1 MSKKK
6 LQNEKPKQQNAGFC
20 IAVVLIVCSYIVSIV
35 LIVCAFCTKAEI
47 ANDNLYNSFGIACQV
62 VASLCTCVLS
72 ILQISFSLQDNTF
85 LGISVR
91 VLYRMR
97 KKPHFGFAANVL
109 ISLGFII
116 IAMLGY
122 IAGSLY
128 ACTVAAISSIFFCV
142 YLIII
147 ESPYLCMQDK
157 TMLKIVRDRLLAEYN
172 NSIKADNYQ
181 TAEVTEVL
189 ESLIKNKNLI
199 WTYNRLSKAGC
210 DDFDKYLLSRLMD
223 VQTNIAFN
231 LDKIESIS
239 QLSKVTDEL
248 LDTACA
254 MASSKFD
261 IVEILCTTPKD
272 CLHNVTRVLFRLL
285 DNDVSKEKAK
295 VRIVEMINW
304 GSALFKKC
312 DNDVKTDLF
321 FSVMTILLIESVK
334 NNDFSLVNELKKSLS
349 VSPYSLREKGVTAR
363 IFAMVSFV
371 FYYLS
376 KIENAVPQDVKNN
389 IDDLVQNS
397 YIEDNYK
404 VLSWK
409 TLFDKFARTYSV
421 TLEEFLLDFS
431 KNQHYYEFWLNSCDA
446 HWVTFTN
453 ELAFDW
459 YIATYLNSERV
470 YDIDY
475 NTFFPIDSN
484 PWMIY
489 HLKEIENTCYTD
501 DSRQFLPSERI
512 KNMASFYSLS
522 KTLFPT
528 FSIAENYRHQLRD
541 YIESLR
547 KKEFENKITSAL
559 AISNQDIS
567 NHFQPIIETKLKHTF
582 GFDDKIDVSNEK
594 KLYFALL
601 TERSSNAVNYDEC
614 IIDWATNSILYEIWN
629 KGVKKYSHSIK
640 TGNNFSQLIRKEL
653 LGKDV
658 EYATPST
665 EYYVY
670 EINDNQT
677 QKEYLEKIKGAK
689 AIDNADYLFSKPTFI
704 LKGGFAFNCKVQF
717 NVSDLTPETISQK
730 VDEYRRTDGQY
741 VYEGAFLT
749 REELSRIIKDTQ
761 VLFQVV
767 FSYKIS
773 TYKDSI
779 IILNENDDN
788 DEAVNAFSDNEKTTN
803 NSKPDND
810 ESSDSDV

>member
-6 LQNEKPKQQNAGFC
+6 LQNEKPKQQNDGFW
-20 IAVVLIVCSYIVSIV
+20 IAVVLIVCSYIVSIA
-35 LIVCAFCTKAEI
+35 LIICAFCTKAEI
-47 ANDNLYNSFGIACQV
+47 ANNNLYNSLGIACQV

-128 ACTVAAISSIFFCV
+128 ACTVAAISSILFCV

-157 TMLKIVRDRLLAEYN
+157 TMLKIVCDRLLAEYN

-261 IVEILCTTPKD
+261 IVEILGTTPKD

-285 DNDVSKEKAK
+285 DNDVSKDKTKIKIA
-295 VRIVEMINW
+295 EMVKW
-304 GSALFKKC
+304 GSIFNK
-312 DNDVKTDLF
+312 DNAVKSDLF
-321 FSVMTILLIESVK
+321 FSIMTILIIETVK
-334 NNDFSLVNELKKSLS
+334 NNDFSLIKEVKKSLS
-349 VSPYSLREKGVTAR
+349 VSPYFLREKGVTAR
-363 IFAMVSFV
+363 IFVMVSFV
-371 FYYLS
+371 LYYLS
-376 KIENAVPQDVKNN
+376 KIETAVPQDVKNN

-397 YIEDNYK
+397 YIEDNCK

-409 TLFDKFARTYSV
+409 NLFSRFDESYSV
-421 TLEEFLLDFS
+421 SLENFLSDFS
-431 KNQHYYEFWLNSCDA
+431 KNQHYYEFSLMSCDA

-459 YIATYLNSERV
+459 YIATYLNSEKI
-470 YDIDY
+470 YNIDY
-475 NTFFPIDSN
+475 NTLFPIDSN

-489 HLKEIENTCYTD
+489 HLKEIENSCYTD
-501 DSRQFLPSERI
+501 DNRQFLPNERI

-522 KTLFPT
+522 KTLFST
-528 FSIAENYRHQLRD
+528 FSIAENHRHQLRD
-541 YIESLR
+541 YIDSLR

-559 AISNQDIS
+559 VISNQDIS

-582 GFDDKIDVSNEK
+582 GFDDKIDVSKEK

-601 TERSSNAVNYDEC
+601 TERSSDAVNYDEC
-614 IIDWATNSILYEIWN
+614 IIDWAVNSILYEIWN
-629 KGVKKYSHSIK
+629 NGVKKYSHSIK

-689 AIDNADYLFSKPTFI
+689 VIDNADYLFSKPTFI

-761 VLFQVV
+761 VIFQVV

-773 TYKDSI
+773 TYEDSI

-788 DEAVNAFSDNEKTTN
+788 DEDVDAVSDNEKTTN
-803 NSKPDND
+803 NSKSDND

>member
-6 LQNEKPKQQNAGFC
+6 LQNEKPKQQNDGFW
-20 IAVVLIVCSYIVSIV
+20 IAVVLIVCSYIVSIA
-35 LIVCAFCTKAEI
+35 LIICAFCTKAEI
-47 ANDNLYNSFGIACQV
+47 ANNNLYNSLGIACQV
-62 VASLCTCVLS
+62 VASICTCVLS

-91 VLYRMR
+91 ALYRMR
-97 KKPHFGFAANVL
+97 KNPHFGFAANVL

-128 ACTVAAISSIFFCV
+128 ACTVATISSIFFCV

-147 ESPYLCMQDK
+147 ESQYLCMQDK
-157 TMLKIVRDRLLAEYN
+157 TMLKIVRDRLVGEYS

-210 DDFDKYLLSRLMD
+210 DDFDKYLLSRLID

-261 IVEILCTTPKD
+261 IVEIIGETPKD

-285 DNDVSKEKAK
+285 DNDVSKDKTKIKIA
-295 VRIVEMINW
+295 EMIKW
-304 GSALFKKC
+304 GSIFNKDEA
-312 DNDVKTDLF
+312 VKSDLF
-321 FSVMTILLIESVK
+321 FSIMTILIIETVK
-334 NNDFSLVNELKKSLS
+334 HNDFSLIKEVKKSLS
-349 VSPYSLREKGVTAR
+349 VSPYFLQEKGVTAR
-363 IFAMVSFV
+363 IFVMVSFV
-371 FYYLS
+371 LYYLS
-376 KIENAVPQDVKNN
+376 KIENAVPQDLKNN
-389 IDDLVQNS
+389 IDNLVQNS
-397 YIEDNYK
+397 YIEDNCK

-409 TLFDKFARTYSV
+409 NLFSRFDESYSV
-421 TLEEFLLDFS
+421 SLESFLSDFS
-431 KNQHYYEFWLNSCDA
+431 KNQHYYEFSLMSCDA

-475 NTFFPIDSN
+475 NTLFPIDSN

-501 DSRQFLPSERI
+501 DDRQFLPSERI
-512 KNMASFYSLS
+512 KEMAGFYSIS
-522 KTLFPT
+522 KTAFST
-528 FSIAENYRHQLRD
+528 FSIAENNRHQLRD
-541 YIESLR
+541 YIDSLR

-559 AISNQDIS
+559 AISNQAIS
-567 NHFQPIIETKLKHTF
+567 NHFQPKIETKLKRIF
-582 GFDDKIDVSNEK
+582 GFDDRIDVSKEK

-601 TERSSNAVNYDEC
+601 TERSSDAVNYDEC
-614 IIDWATNSILYEIWN
+614 IIDWAVNSILYEIRN
-629 KGVKKYSHSIK
+629 NGVKKYSHSIK
-640 TGNNFSQLIRKEL
+640 MGSNFSQSIMKEL

-665 EYYVY
+665 EYYAY
-670 EINDNQT
+670 KISDNQT
-677 QKEYLEKIKGAK
+677 QKEYLEKIKRAK
-689 AIDNADYLFSKPTFI
+689 AIDNAAYLFSKPTFI
-704 LKGGFAFNCKVQF
+704 LKGGFAFNCQVQF
-717 NVSDLTPETISQK
+717 NVCDLTPETISQK

-761 VLFQVV
+761 VIFQVV

-773 TYKDSI
+773 TYEDSI
-779 IILNENDDN
+779 IVLNENADT
-788 DEAVNAFSDNEKTTN
+788 DEDLDAVSDNEKTTN

-810 ESSDSDV
+810 ESSDDV

>member
-35 LIVCAFCTKAEI
+35 LIVCAFFTKAEI
-47 ANDNLYNSFGIACQV
+47 ANDNLYNSLGIACQV

-128 ACTVAAISSIFFCV
+128 ACTVAAISSILFCV

-210 DDFDKYLLSRLMD
+210 GDFDKYLLSRLMD

-261 IVEILCTTPKD
+261 IVEILGTNPKD

-285 DNDVSKEKAK
+285 DNDVSKDKTK
-295 VRIVEMINW
+295 IRIAEMVKW
-304 GSALFKKC
+304 GSIFNK
-312 DNDVKTDLF
+312 DNAVKSDLF
-321 FSVMTILLIESVK
+321 FSIMTILIIETVK
-334 NNDFSLVNELKKSLS
+334 NNDFSLIKEVKKSLS
-349 VSPYSLREKGVTAR
+349 VSPYFLREKGVTAR
-363 IFAMVSFV
+363 MFIMVSFV

-376 KIENAVPQDVKNN
+376 KIENAVPQDVKKN

-397 YIEDNYK
+397 YIEDNCK

-475 NTFFPIDSN
+475 NTLFPIDSN

-501 DSRQFLPSERI
+501 DDRQFLPSERI
-512 KNMASFYSLS
+512 KEMAGFYSIS
-522 KTLFPT
+522 KTAFST
-528 FSIAENYRHQLRD
+528 FSIAENYNHKLRD
-541 YIESLR
+541 YIDSLR

-559 AISNQDIS
+559 VISNQDIS
-567 NHFQPIIETKLKHTF
+567 NHFQPKIETKMKCTF
-582 GFDDKIDVSNEK
+582 GFDDRIDVSKEK
-594 KLYFALL
+594 KLYLVSLF
-601 TERSSNAVNYDEC
+601 ERSLDAMNYDEC
-614 IIDWATNSILYEIWN
+614 IIDWAVDSILYEIWN
-629 KGVKKYSHSIK
+629 KGVKKHSHSIK

-665 EYYVY
+665 KYYAY
-670 EINDNQT
+670 KISDNQI
-677 QKEYLEKIKGAK
+677 QKEYLEKIKEAK
-689 AIDNADYLFSKPTFI
+689 TIDNADYLFLKPTFI

-761 VLFQVV
+761 VIFQVV

-773 TYKDSI
+773 AYEGSI
-779 IILNENDDN
+779 IVLNENDDN
-788 DEAVNAFSDNEKTTN
+788 DEDVDAVSNNEKTTN

>member
-6 LQNEKPKQQNAGFC
+6 LQNEKPKQQNDGFW
-20 IAVVLIVCSYIVSIV
+20 IAVVLIVCSYIVSIA
-35 LIVCAFCTKAEI
+35 LIICAFCTKAKI
-47 ANDNLYNSFGIACQV
+47 ANNNLYNSLGIACQV

-128 ACTVAAISSIFFCV
+128 ACTVAAISSILFCV

-210 DDFDKYLLSRLMD
+210 GDFDKYLLSRLMD

-261 IVEILCTTPKD
+261 IVEILGTNPKD

-285 DNDVSKEKAK
+285 DNDVSKDKTK
-295 VRIVEMINW
+295 IRIAEMVKW
-304 GSALFKKC
+304 GSIFNK
-312 DNDVKTDLF
+312 DNAVKSDLF
-321 FSVMTILLIESVK
+321 FSIMTILIIETVK
-334 NNDFSLVNELKKSLS
+334 NNDFSLIKEVKKFLS
-349 VSPYSLREKGVTAR
+349 VSPYFLREKGVTAR
-363 IFAMVSFV
+363 IFVMVSFV
-371 FYYLS
+371 LYYLS
-376 KIENAVPQDVKNN
+376 KIETAVPQDVKNN

-397 YIEDNYK
+397 YIEDNCK

-409 TLFDKFARTYSV
+409 NLFSRFDESYSV
-421 TLEEFLLDFS
+421 SLENFLSDFS
-431 KNQHYYEFWLNSCDA
+431 KNQHYYEFSLMSCDA

-475 NTFFPIDSN
+475 NTLFPIDSN

-501 DSRQFLPSERI
+501 DDRQFLPSERI
-512 KNMASFYSLS
+512 KEMAGFYSIS
-522 KTLFPT
+522 KTAFST
-528 FSIAENYRHQLRD
+528 FSIAENNRHQLRN

-582 GFDDKIDVSNEK
+582 GFDDKIDVSKEK

-601 TERSSNAVNYDEC
+601 TERSSDAVNYDEC
-614 IIDWATNSILYEIWN
+614 IIDWAVNSILYEIWN
-629 KGVKKYSHSIK
+629 NGVKKYSHSIK
-640 TGNNFSQLIRKEL
+640 TGNNFSQSIMKEL

-665 EYYVY
+665 EYYAY
-670 EINDNQT
+670 KISDNQT
-677 QKEYLEKIKGAK
+677 QKEYLEKIKRAK
-689 AIDNADYLFSKPTFI
+689 AIDNAAYLFSRPTFI
-704 LKGGFAFNCKVQF
+704 LKGGFAFNCQVQF
-717 NVSDLTPETISQK
+717 NVCDLTPETISQK

-761 VLFQVV
+761 AIFQVV

-773 TYKDSI
+773 TYEDSI

-788 DEAVNAFSDNEKTTN
+788 DEDVDAVSDNEKTTN

>member
-6 LQNEKPKQQNAGFC
+6 LQNEKHKQQNDGFW

-210 DDFDKYLLSRLMD
+210 GDFDKYLLSRLMD

-261 IVEILCTTPKD
+261 IVEILGTNPKD

-285 DNDVSKEKAK
+285 NNDVSKDKTKIKIA
-295 VRIVEMINW
+295 EMVKW
-304 GSALFKKC
+304 GSIFNK
-312 DNDVKTDLF
+312 DNAVKSDLF
-321 FSVMTILLIESVK
+321 FSIMTILIVESVK

-349 VSPYSLREKGVTAR
+349 VSPYFLRKKGVTAR

-376 KIENAVPQDVKNN
+376 KIENDVPQDVKNN

-397 YIEDNYK
+397 YIEDNCK

-431 KNQHYYEFWLNSCDA
+431 KNQHYYEFSLMSCDA

-459 YIATYLNSERV
+459 YIATYLNSEKI
-470 YDIDY
+470 YNIDY
-475 NTFFPIDSN
+475 STLFPIDSN

-489 HLKEIENTCYTD
+489 HLKEIENSCYTD
-501 DSRQFLPSERI
+501 DNRQFLPSERI

-522 KTLFPT
+522 KTLFST
-528 FSIAENYRHQLRD
+528 FSIAENHRHQLRD
-541 YIESLR
+541 YIDSLR

-559 AISNQDIS
+559 VISNQDIS
-567 NHFQPIIETKLKHTF
+567 NHFQPKIETKMKCTF
-582 GFDDKIDVSNEK
+582 GFDDRIDVSKEK

-601 TERSSNAVNYDEC
+601 TDRSSDAVNYDEY
-614 IIDWATNSILYEIWN
+614 IIDWAVNSILYEIWN
-629 KGVKKYSHSIK
+629 NGVKKYSHFIK

-665 EYYVY
+665 EYYVC

-677 QKEYLEKIKGAK
+677 QKEYLEKIKGAQV
-689 AIDNADYLFSKPTFI
+689 IDNADYLFSKPTFI
-704 LKGGFAFNCKVQF
+704 LKGGFAFNCQFQF

-761 VLFQVV
+761 VFFQVV

-773 TYKDSI
+773 AYEGSI
-779 IILNENDDN
+779 IVLSEDDYDENVD
-788 DEAVNAFSDNEKTTN
+788 AVSDNEITTN
-803 NSKPDND
+803 DGKSDND
-810 ESSDSDV
+810 ESSGRDIIV

>member
-6 LQNEKPKQQNAGFC
+6 LQNEKPKQQNAEFW
-20 IAVVLIVCSYIVSIV
+20 IPVVLIVCSYIVSIAF
-35 LIVCAFCTKAEI
+35 IVCTFCTKAEI
-47 ANDNLYNSFGIACQV
+47 ANDNLYNSLGIACQV

-72 ILQISFSLQDNTF
+72 ILQISFSLQDNSF

-128 ACTVAAISSIFFCV
+128 ACTVAAISSILFCV

-210 DDFDKYLLSRLMD
+210 GDFDKYLLSRLMD

-261 IVEILCTTPKD
+261 IVEILGTNPKD

-285 DNDVSKEKAK
+285 DNDVSKDKTK
-295 VRIVEMINW
+295 IRIAEMVKW
-304 GSALFKKC
+304 GSIFNK
-312 DNDVKTDLF
+312 DNAVKSDLF
-321 FSVMTILLIESVK
+321 FSIMTILIIETVK
-334 NNDFSLVNELKKSLS
+334 NNDFSLIKEVKKSLS
-349 VSPYSLREKGVTAR
+349 VSPYFLREKGVTAR
-363 IFAMVSFV
+363 IFVMVSFV
-371 FYYLS
+371 LYYLS
-376 KIENAVPQDVKNN
+376 KIETAVPQDVKNN

-397 YIEDNYK
+397 YIEDNCK

-409 TLFDKFARTYSV
+409 NLFSRFDESYSV
-421 TLEEFLLDFS
+421 SLENFLSDFS
-431 KNQHYYEFWLNSCDA
+431 KNQHYYEFSLMSCDA

-459 YIATYLNSERV
+459 YIATYLNSEKI
-470 YDIDY
+470 YNIDY
-475 NTFFPIDSN
+475 NTLFPIDSN

-489 HLKEIENTCYTD
+489 HLKEIENSCYTD
-501 DSRQFLPSERI
+501 DNRQFLPSERI

-522 KTLFPT
+522 KTLFST
-528 FSIAENYRHQLRD
+528 FSIAENHRHQLRD
-541 YIESLR
+541 YIDSLR

-559 AISNQDIS
+559 VISNQDIS

-582 GFDDKIDVSNEK
+582 GFDDKIDVSKEK

-601 TERSSNAVNYDEC
+601 TERSSDAVNYDEC
-614 IIDWATNSILYEIWN
+614 IIDWAVNSILYEIWN
-629 KGVKKYSHSIK
+629 NGVKKYSHSIK

-761 VLFQVV
+761 VVFQVV

-773 TYKDSI
+773 TYEDSI
-779 IILNENDDN
+779 IVLNENDDN
-788 DEAVNAFSDNEKTTN
+788 DDEDVDAVSDNEKTTN

>member
-6 LQNEKPKQQNAGFC
+6 LQNEKPKQQNVGFW

-35 LIVCAFCTKAEI
+35 LIICAFCTRAEI
-47 ANDNLYNSFGIACQV
+47 DNDNLYNSLGIACQV
-62 VASLCTCVLS
+62 VASICTCVLS

-91 VLYRMR
+91 ALYRMR
-97 KKPHFGFAANVL
+97 KNPHFGFAANVL

-116 IAMLGY
+116 IAMFGY

-157 TMLKIVRDRLLAEYN
+157 TMLKIVRDRLVGEYN

-189 ESLIKNKNLI
+189 EALIKNKNLI
-199 WTYNRLSKAGC
+199 WTYNRLSMAEC
-210 DDFDKYLLSRLMD
+210 DDFDRYLLSRLMD

-261 IVEILCTTPKD
+261 IVEILGATPKD

-285 DNDVSKEKAK
+285 DNNVSKEKTKA
-295 VRIVEMINW
+295 RIAEMINW

-321 FSVMTILLIESVK
+321 LSVMTVLLIESVK

-349 VSPYSLREKGVTAR
+349 VSPYILQKNGVSAR

-376 KIENAVPQDVKNN
+376 KVENTVPQIIKDSIN
-389 IDDLVQNS
+389 DFVQSS
-397 YIEDNYK
+397 YIEDNCK

-421 TLEEFLLDFS
+421 TLKEFLADFS
-431 KNQHYYEFWLNSCDA
+431 KNQQYYEFWLKSCDA
-446 HWVTFTN
+446 YWVTFTK
-453 ELAFDW
+453 ELAFEW
-459 YIATYLNSERV
+459 YIATYLNVERV
-470 YDIDY
+470 YDINY
-475 NTFFPIDSN
+475 GTIFPIDSN
-484 PWMIY
+484 PWIIN
-489 HLKEIENTCYTD
+489 HLKEIENSCYTD
-501 DSRQFLPSERI
+501 DNRQFLPSERI

-522 KTLFPT
+522 KTLFST
-528 FSIAENYRHQLRD
+528 FSIAENHRHQLRD
-541 YIESLR
+541 YIDSLR
-547 KKEFENKITSAL
+547 KNEFENKISSSLTV
-559 AISNQDIS
+559 SNQDIS
-567 NHFQPIIETKLKHTF
+567 HHFQPIIETKLKHTF
-582 GFDDKIDVSNEK
+582 GFDDKIDVSKEK

-601 TERSSNAVNYDEC
+601 TERSSDAVNYDEC
-614 IIDWATNSILYEIWN
+614 IIDWAVNSILYEIWN
-629 KGVKKYSHSIK
+629 NGVKKYSHSIK

-689 AIDNADYLFSKPTFI
+689 VIDNADYLFSKPTFI

-761 VLFQVV
+761 VIFQVV

-773 TYKDSI
+773 TYEDSI
-779 IILNENDDN
+779 IVLNENDDN
-788 DEAVNAFSDNEKTTN
+788 DEDVDAVSDNEKTTN

>member
-1 MSKKK
+1 
-6 LQNEKPKQQNAGFC
+6 
-20 IAVVLIVCSYIVSIV
+20 
-35 LIVCAFCTKAEI
+35 
-47 ANDNLYNSFGIACQV
+47 
-62 VASLCTCVLS
+62 
-72 ILQISFSLQDNTF
+72 
-85 LGISVR
+85 
-91 VLYRMR
+91 
-97 KKPHFGFAANVL
+97 
-109 ISLGFII
+109 
-116 IAMLGY
+116 
-122 IAGSLY
+122 
-128 ACTVAAISSIFFCV
+128 
-142 YLIII
+142 
-147 ESPYLCMQDK
+147 
-157 TMLKIVRDRLLAEYN
+157 
-172 NSIKADNYQ
+172 
-181 TAEVTEVL
+181 
-189 ESLIKNKNLI
+189 
-199 WTYNRLSKAGC
+199 
-210 DDFDKYLLSRLMD
+210 
-223 VQTNIAFN
+223 
-231 LDKIESIS
+231 
-239 QLSKVTDEL
+239 
-248 LDTACA
+248 
-254 MASSKFD
+254 
-261 IVEILCTTPKD
+261 
-272 CLHNVTRVLFRLL
+272 
-285 DNDVSKEKAK
+285 
-295 VRIVEMINW
+295 
-304 GSALFKKC
+304 
-312 DNDVKTDLF
+312 
-321 FSVMTILLIESVK
+321 
-334 NNDFSLVNELKKSLS
+334 
-349 VSPYSLREKGVTAR
+349 
-363 IFAMVSFV
+363 MVSFV

-376 KIENAVPQDVKNN
+376 KIENDVPQDVKNN

-397 YIEDNYK
+397 YIEDNCK

-431 KNQHYYEFWLNSCDA
+431 KNQHYYEFSLMSCDA

-459 YIATYLNSERV
+459 YIATYLNSGKI
-470 YDIDY
+470 YNIDY
-475 NTFFPIDSN
+475 NTLFPIDSN

-489 HLKEIENTCYTD
+489 HLKEIENSCYTD
-501 DSRQFLPSERI
+501 DNRQFLPSERI

-522 KTLFPT
+522 KTLFST
-528 FSIAENYRHQLRD
+528 FSIAENHRHQLRD
-541 YIESLR
+541 YIDSLR

-559 AISNQDIS
+559 VISNQDIS

-582 GFDDKIDVSNEK
+582 GFDDKIDVSKEK

-601 TERSSNAVNYDEC
+601 TERSSDAVNYDEC
-614 IIDWATNSILYEIWN
+614 IIDWAVNSILYEIWN
-629 KGVKKYSHSIK
+629 NGVKKYSHSIK

-689 AIDNADYLFSKPTFI
+689 VIDNADYLFSKPTFI

-761 VLFQVV
+761 VIFQVV

-773 TYKDSI
+773 TYEDSI
-779 IILNENDDN
+779 IVLNENDDN
-788 DEAVNAFSDNEKTTN
+788 DEDVDAVSDNEKTTN